1 MTKSFFDK
9 LCCPFDRA
17 ELSIQV
23 FTEKENNAIHEG
35 LINCPTCKRL
45 YPIIHGVPIMIPDS
59 YRQPELEQ
67 SFFVRWN
74 DKLSL
79 EVKEHLMLEE

>member
-17 ELSIQV
+17 ELLIQV
-23 FTEKENNAIHEG
+23 FAEKENNAIHEG
-35 LINCPTCKRL
+35 LITCPTCKRL

-79 EVKEHLMLEE
+79 EVKEHLTLEK

>member
-9 LCCPFDRA
+9 LCCPFDKA

-35 LINCPTCKRL
+35 LITCPTCKRL

-79 EVKEHLMLEE
+79 EVKEHLTLEK